1 MTGLDEINL
10 EQMSPVEAM
19 RAELLD
25 SAGLDGIPEPKW
37 LIDKILPEN
46 ALVWLYG
53 MPGSGKSF
61 VALDFAACVSTGATW
76 QTYPVDRGNSIYLA
90 GEGVSGMRKR
100 VRAWEDVAG
109 PADGL
114 RFMPHAV
121 QVLTSHFDAFI
132 EMCAG
137 EKTKLVVL
145 DTQARITVGVEENS
159 STEMGRVVSKLDELR
174 RATGACVLIVH
185 HSGWTN
191 GHARGSSAIQG
202 GFDTVIKVDR
212 PDLDGNLTLINEKQ
226 KDAPEFGD
234 IELRMI
240 PRLGSVVLAENEPD
254 RLESHAE
261 IMKRTL
267 RNRLKWW
274 KTYEDRWV
282 GNTDLNETFDRT
294 TAWRL
299 RRDLDQIGL
308 LAEQEIRGAKQY
320 RLIQRPVS

>member
-1 MTGLDEINL
+1 MTGLEDIEL
-10 EQMSPVEAM
+10 EQMTPVEAM

-25 SAGLDGIPEPKW
+25 SAGLDGIPEPRW

-46 ALVWLYG
+46 SLAWLYG

-61 VALDFAACVSTGATW
+61 VALDFAASVATGLPW
-76 QTYPVDRGNSIYLA
+76 QDHAVEQGAGVYLA
-90 GEGVSGMRKR
+90 GEGVAGMRKR
-100 VRAWEDVAG
+100 VRAWEDAAG

-114 RFMPHAV
+114 RFMPRAV

-132 EMCAG
+132 EVCCE

-174 RATGACVLIVH
+174 RQTGACVLIVH

-240 PRLGSVVLAENEPD
+240 PRLGSVILAENEPD

-274 KTYEDRWV
+274 KAYQGGWV
-282 GNTDLNETFDRT
+282 GNVDLNETFDRT

-299 RRDLDQIGL
+299 RRDLEQIGL
-308 LAEQEIRGAKQY
+308 IGEQTERGVKQF
-320 RLIQRPVS
+320 RLLTRPVS